1 MTVAELVEKLKEF
14 PQNCEVKIKRE
25 WFSDGDYDYGLNE
38 YTYNDIDNILAG
50 DDDNKSV
57 TIYISD

>member
-25 WFSDGDYDYGLNE
+25 WF
-38 YTYNDIDNILAG
+38 
-50 DDDNKSV
+50 V
-57 TIYISD
+57 TVTMIMD